1 MSQHS
6 PGAANG
12 GRISFPVPETMTEA
26 QREVYEQIVSGPRR
40 TLVGPLRAALHNPV
54 LADRWQRLGQ
64 VLRFETSLPT
74 HLNELAILVTARRWN
89 SALEWAIHAGDA
101 DRAGLDPGIAEAIRT
116 CAVPDFG
123 EDAVA
128 REIYDFAC
136 ELVQRGDVREPT
148 YAAIIARWG
157 EVGAVELTAVIGYY
171 SMVAMTLNVHRV
183 PLPEGLTADLPGAEG
198 RLAELPGSCAG
209 TGGDAGGG
217 AGGETGAGAG
227 CGAAPGAGAGAK
239 G

>member
-1 MSQHS
+1 MSEQSLSH
-6 PGAANG
+6 ANG
-12 GRISFPVPETMTEA
+12 GRISFPEPETMNEA

-89 SALEWAIHAGDA
+89 SELEWAIHAGDA
-101 DRAGLDPGIAEAIRT
+101 DRAGLDPAIAEAIRT
-116 CAVPDFG
+116 CSVPEFG
-123 EDAVA
+123 SDDVA

-136 ELVQRGDVREPT
+136 ELVQRGDVSEPT
-148 YAAIIARWG
+148 YAAIVARWG

-183 PLPEGLTADLPGAEG
+183 PLPDGVSADLPVE
-198 RLAELPGSCAG
+198 PGKLSEMPASG
-209 TGGDAGGG
+209 Q
-217 AGGETGAGAG
+217 
-227 CGAAPGAGAGAK
+227 K